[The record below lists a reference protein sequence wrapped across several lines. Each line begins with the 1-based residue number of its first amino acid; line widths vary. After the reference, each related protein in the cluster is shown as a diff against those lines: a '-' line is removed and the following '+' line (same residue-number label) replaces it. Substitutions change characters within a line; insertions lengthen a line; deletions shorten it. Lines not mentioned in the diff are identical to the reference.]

1 MKDYSKLNSDL
12 LLQYWKNSMA
22 TFYGCIGHGKA
33 NANRNQSDY
42 YAEILSGRGIKVP
55 EYASD
60 GTYNGEGAV

>member
-42 YAEILSGRGIKVP
+42 YAEILSERGIKIP
-55 EYASD
+55 E
-60 GTYNGEGAV
+60 

>member
-33 NANRNQSDY
+33 NANRNRSDF
-42 YAEILSGRGIKVP
+42 YAEILAGRGIKIP
-55 EYASD
+55 EYES
-60 GTYNGEGAV
+60 GGIYNGEGAV